1 MNPEDESRL
10 RLRDSAGVLTGE
22 WVSFPEP
29 GVEHVQKLTYL
40 KVDGDRLTYGFM
52 NGMRPRG
59 MLLFEG
65 RRTGDTLQG
74 TMRFGGVRIIPPAGE
89 PGPPPI
95 YFEMKESAELNR
107 LR

>member
-65 RRTGDTLQG
+65 RRTGDTLKGRCGLAVCGSYRRPENQVHRRS
-74 TMRFGGVRIIPPAGE
+74 TSR
-89 PGPPPI
+89 
-95 YFEMKESAELNR
+95 
-107 LR
+107 